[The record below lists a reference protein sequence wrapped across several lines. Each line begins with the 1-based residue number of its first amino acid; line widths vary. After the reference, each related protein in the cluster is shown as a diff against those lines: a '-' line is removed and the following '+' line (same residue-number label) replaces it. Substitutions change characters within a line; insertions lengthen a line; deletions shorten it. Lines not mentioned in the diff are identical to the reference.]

1 MESIFA
7 GMTGSKEEAR
17 QLALDFY
24 GPIFLL
30 YSLYDSAEEKNQIT
44 DLLDYSIQQAAKLE
58 CRALCFEGNID
69 FYGKSGFRPASE
81 FEIRYHG
88 IPDGEDA
95 SFFLCRELIPGYLK
109 GITGVYAPPSGYLVA
124 PKEVEKFA
132 KKQLGGIILWIT

>member
-44 DLLDYSIQQAAKLE
+44 DLLVYSIQQAAKLE

-69 FYGKSGFRPASE
+69 FYGKSGFRPASK

-95 SFFLCRELIPGYLK
+95 SFFPVQGADSWLSKRYNRCVRTPVRLPGC
-109 GITGVYAPPSGYLVA
+109 S
-124 PKEVEKFA
+124 
-132 KKQLGGIILWIT
+132 